1 MINLSLTSDQFRVL
15 FDMIVLCIAST
26 EKSPAREEMKEVLQS
41 IQAQVAELFGD
52 QAVVVRQ

>member
-26 EKSPAREEMKEVLQS
+26 ERSPAREEMKEVLQT

-52 QAVVVRQ
+52 QATVVRR